1 MAITVYTY
9 NDKVLKN
16 SATDKWL
23 KKPDAPIIEEVTIG
37 NQTWMAKNLAIDD
50 GGAGISVIN
59 DVTANNVNFGTQYYY
74 TWDAAVRVAA
84 SIQGWHLPSNS
95 EFDTLASYIGSGA
108 GTKLKSTSG
117 WNNNNNGTDD
127 YNFTG
132 LPVGFAPI
140 GQYSGQGDDL
150 YMWTSTA
157 YEDEYY
163 YRELNL
169 GTSLAYGTQLGNVLH
184 SVRLIK
190 DT

>member
-16 SATDKWL
+16 AATDKWL
-23 KKPDAPIIEEVTIG
+23 KKKEVPTFDEVTIG
-37 NQTWMAKNLAIDD
+37 TQTWMAKNLAINDD
-50 GGAGISVIN
+50 GAGISVIN

-74 TWDAAVRVAA
+74 TWDAAVRVAN
-84 SIQGWHLPSNS
+84 SIQGWHLPSKS
-95 EFDTLASYIGSGA
+95 EFEALSSYIGSGA

-117 WNNNNNGTDD
+117 WQNNNNGTDD

-140 GQYSGQGDDL
+140 SQYSSQGYTL

-157 YEDEYY
+157 YNETKYY
-163 YRELNL
+163 YCSLTT
-169 GTSLAYGTQLGNVLH
+169 GTGLSTGQQTGNILY

-190 DT
+190 D